1 MQLNVED
8 SLLEAATM
16 TTATL
21 ATGDYTVTSI
31 LSAGM
36 GYVIE
41 ALISEDISLAC
52 NLLSQMVSCV
62 WHSCLLLLLW
72 WQGLSIKQSLRYLC
86 FNTFSKQLRT
96 TIVSV
101 LPCYHGD
108 MHYII
113 QVEELRERDWLS
125 MNELE
130 ALEYLQLLE
139 LLYPV
144 RSFEAV
150 KSFHFKN
157 KWAVG

>member
-52 NLLSQMVSCV
+52 NLLSQMVPCV
-62 WHSCLLLLLW
+62 WRSCLLLLLW
-72 WQGLSIKQSLRYLC
+72 
-86 FNTFSKQLRT
+86 
-96 TIVSV
+96 
-101 LPCYHGD
+101 
-108 MHYII
+108 
-113 QVEELRERDWLS
+113 
-125 MNELE
+125 
-130 ALEYLQLLE
+130 
-139 LLYPV
+139 
-144 RSFEAV
+144 
-150 KSFHFKN
+150 
-157 KWAVG
+157 